1 MDILLVEGVITG
13 EEGDDTLVLKLK
25 TQKRR
30 AQVMSVGYSSGQ
42 VLQVATL
49 GYPSMKGVCRVAT
62 GNSFRA
68 KLTHNL
74 L

>member
-49 GYPSMKGVCRVAT
+49 VILR
-62 GNSFRA
+62 
-68 KLTHNL
+68 
-74 L
+74 